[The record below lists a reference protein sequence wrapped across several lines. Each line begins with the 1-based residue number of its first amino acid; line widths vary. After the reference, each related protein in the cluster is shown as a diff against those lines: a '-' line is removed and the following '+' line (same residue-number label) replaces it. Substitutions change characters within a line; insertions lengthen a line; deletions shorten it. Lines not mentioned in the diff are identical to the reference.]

1 MVVAATSD
9 AGSKPTAAWGA
20 VLSMALCVAM
30 LIASEFMPVSLLTP
44 MAEGLRAT
52 EGQTGQAISISG
64 LFAVAASMIITTAAG
79 TLNRKWVL
87 VAMTAFML
95 LSLVLV
101 AAAPNFAV
109 LMIGRALL
117 GICIGGF
124 WALATAV
131 IMRLVPESDLPRA
144 LALMY
149 GGQAIAAA
157 FAAPIGSYL
166 GGLFGWRAVFWALTP
181 IVAINLVW
189 LVIALP
195 SLPARQRQDFRTMFG
210 LLKRPYFLR
219 GLAAAMLSWGSAFT
233 MFTYLR
239 PFLEQVTGADV
250 TTLSIL
256 LLVLGCAG
264 FVGTWAAGRFLSG
277 SVAPL
282 LKLPALL
289 MGACT
294 LGLLFTGSSPVAAG
308 LFLAIWGAVNTAMS
322 VIWMTW
328 MSQNADDAPEAA
340 GSLMVAAIQASILLG
355 AVVGGLLL
363 DGMTIFAT
371 FTGSVVLAGI
381 GIALIGSGR
390 RLLKP
395 E

>member
-1 MVVAATSD
+1 M
-9 AGSKPTAAWGA
+9 
-20 VLSMALCVAM
+20 
-30 LIASEFMPVSLLTP
+30 
-44 MAEGLRAT
+44 
-52 EGQTGQAISISG
+52 
-64 LFAVAASMIITTAAG
+64 
-79 TLNRKWVL
+79 
-87 VAMTAFML
+87 
-95 LSLVLV
+95 
-101 AAAPNFAV
+101 
-109 LMIGRALL
+109 
-117 GICIGGF
+117 
-124 WALATAV
+124 
-131 IMRLVPESDLPRA
+131 
-144 LALMY
+144 
-149 GGQAIAAA
+149 
-157 FAAPIGSYL
+157 
-166 GGLFGWRAVFWALTP
+166 FGWRAVFWALTP
-181 IVAINLVW
+181 IVAVNLVW
-189 LVIALP
+189 HVVALP

-256 LLVLGCAG
+256 LLVSGCAG
-264 FVGTWAAGRFLSG
+264 FMGTWASGRFLSG

-282 LKLPALL
+282 LSLPALL
-289 MGACT
+289 MGGCT
-294 LGLLFTGSSPVAAG
+294 LGLLLLGGSVVAAG
-308 LFLAIWGAVNTAMS
+308 LFLAIWGTMNTAMS

-328 MSQNADDAPEAA
+328 MSQNAGDAPEAA

-371 FTGSVVLAGI
+371 FIESVVLAGI
-381 GIALIGSGR
+381 GIALIGNGQ